1 MDANVQRLLTDKL
14 YDKRKQ
20 GALELEKLIRESLA
34 TKDHERIRK
43 IVDQLCH
50 EYAYAVHQPYARN
63 GGLIGLAAASIALG
77 SDEVARY
84 LNEIVPP
91 VLACFTDQD
100 ARVRYYACE
109 AMYNISKVAKGEVLL
124 SADSELSVKNGAE
137 LLDRLIKDIVSESAA
152 HYVSILNYD
161 EQRQEKVDN
170 DRSSQQSS
178 DDITPAFSLARFVPL
193 LEERIHV
200 LNPFTRQFLVA
211 WLSLLDTIPDLE
223 LVHYLPS
230 FLGGLFKFLG
240 DQNRDVNIATQGLL
254 ERLLAEIV
262 KIAKIK
268 RDVAESRRSRQFAR
282 VRRDS
287 ASQTQA
293 TSSDGSAVDDNAV
306 ESISDSDGESNGDWI
321 PGQDVEIDHAA
332 ILDILLKFV
341 DPSSNDE
348 SSSLLR
354 IEGLPKQKEEEIGIV
369 ALRWIETFFEV
380 ASDDILTFIPRL
392 LGQVLPALAS
402 QSEAFSTQAGSVN
415 RALIDYV
422 MAYEDQN
429 KHIETP
435 PENTKEVATTGT
447 TGHGHQKSIA
457 SITDQDIAQI
467 APSENTEQPKSEE
480 RSPEAEETQSIEFK
494 HELDYAEAVR
504 VLQLQLLH
512 EREETRVAAINWLR
526 LLHKKAP
533 EKVLALHDG
542 TFPVLLKTLS
552 DAAEAVVIQDLQL
565 LSQLS
570 KHSEDNYFSSFM
582 IALLQ
587 LFSTDRKLLEIRGNL
602 IIRQLCINL
611 KPERIYRTF
620 ADCIEKDE
628 DIEFSSIMVQNLNN
642 NLITAPELA
651 ELRKRLRN
659 IDNKDGQAFFVA
671 LFKAWS
677 HNAVAT
683 FSLCLLA
690 QAYEQAY
697 NLLQIFAD
705 LEMTVNMLIQIDKL
719 VQLLESPVF
728 TFLRIQ
734 LLEPEKYPY
743 LYKCLYGLLMLL
755 PQSSAFAA
763 LKNRLNSVN
772 AIALLHVPPTQPTSA
787 RTSVAAG
794 SSIPGSSTSTVGRLA
809 GRREPGP
816 GNINTTGEVRWPEL
830 LDKFR
835 GTQEKARKRNE
846 RLLRGGDDDDDEF
859 ESMPKIERRTRAPT
873 QSADTDGQQGRMSGN
888 SGRQSVDIGRPGS
901 RLSMERGMVGTGA
914 GFGLRQAP
922 NNSSQRPVGTRIE
935 RRPDTVPAAGNND
948 IYRPAH
954 KSRHSLIGKF
964 GIRSTSKDKDKKEE
978 RPGGQGGAG
987 TGFGGSALKKGP

>member
-1 MDANVQRLLTDKL
+1 MDANIQRLLTDKL
-14 YDKRKQ
+14 YEKRKQ

-34 TKDHERIRK
+34 KQDHERIRK
-43 IVDQLCH
+43 VIDQLCH
-50 EYAYAVHQPYARN
+50 EYAYAVHQPFARN

-109 AMYNISKVAKGEVLL
+109 AMYNIAKVAKGEVLVYFNLIFDALCKL
-124 SADSELSVKNGAE
+124 SGDSELSVKNGAE

-152 HYVSILNYD
+152 NYVSILTFD
-161 EQRQEKVDN
+161 DREK
-170 DRSSQQSS
+170 DRDGRGSQASSTNL
-178 DDITPAFSLARFVPL
+178 TPAFSLERFIPV

-230 FLGGLFKFLG
+230 FLGGLLKFLG
-240 DQNRDVNIATQGLL
+240 DPNRDVYIATQGLL
-254 ERLLAEIV
+254 DRLLAEIV

-268 RDVAESRRSRQFAR
+268 KGIAESRRSRQ
-282 VRRDS
+282 S
-287 ASQTQA
+287 ASRRR
-293 TSSDGSAVDDNAV
+293 GSESRAPPRSPGGSVIDDAAV
-306 ESISDSDGESNGDWI
+306 EDSDSNSEDSGYDDASGDWI

-341 DPSSNDE
+341 DPSSNKE
-348 SSSLLR
+348 SSSVLR
-354 IEGLPKQKEEEIGIV
+354 VEGLSKQKEEEIGIV
-369 ALRWIETFFEV
+369 ALKWIGTFFEV
-380 ASDDILTFIPRL
+380 ASDDILAFVPRL

-402 QSEAFSTQAGSVN
+402 HSDQFRAQAVSVN
-415 RALIDYV
+415 RALINYV
-422 MAYEDQN
+422 VSFEDDTESSRAIMLTASKGNEANSLSSSNHTQ
-429 KHIETP
+429 
-435 PENTKEVATTGT
+435 
-447 TGHGHQKSIA
+447 QKSLTSTNEQEVTQSTSQELHERHPNDA
-457 SITDQDIAQI
+457 AHDQ
-467 APSENTEQPKSEE
+467 TEHP
-480 RSPEAEETQSIEFK
+480 AEEGSSA
-494 HELDYAEAVR
+494 ELDYTEAVR

-512 EREETRVAAINWLR
+512 EREETRVAAITWLR
-526 LLHKKAP
+526 LLHRKAP
-533 EKVLALHDG
+533 DKVLALHDG

-552 DAAEAVVIQDLQL
+552 DSAEAVVTQDLQL

-570 KHSEDNYFSSFM
+570 KNSEDNYFSSFM

-659 IDNKDGQAFFVA
+659 LDTKDGQGFFVA

-697 NLLQIFAD
+697 SLLQIFAD
-705 LEMTVNMLIQIDKL
+705 LEITVNMLIQIDKL

-728 TFLRIQ
+728 TFLRMQ

-755 PQSSAFAA
+755 PQSSAFGA
-763 LKNRLNSVN
+763 LRNRLNSVN
-772 AIALLHVPPTQPTSA
+772 AIALLHAPPSMPTSA
-787 RTSVAAG
+787 RPSVAAG
-794 SSIPGSSTSTVGRLA
+794 SGIAGSSTTTVGRLS
-809 GRREPGP
+809 GRREPGA
-816 GNINTTGEVRWPEL
+816 GNAAGEVKWSEL

-835 GTQEKARKRNE
+835 STQDKARRRNE
-846 RLLRGGDDDDDEF
+846 RLMKGDEDEF
-859 ESMPKIERRTRAPT
+859 ESEITRRGVTNKAT
-873 QSADTDGQQGRMSGN
+873 ASYDQTAGGRTSRN
-888 SGRQSVDIGRPGS
+888 SGRQPTELGRPGS
-901 RLSMERGMVGTGA
+901 GLSMERGQPGLGIKPPGIGTSTGA
-914 GFGLRQAP
+914 A
-922 NNSSQRPVGTRIE
+922 RPSG
-935 RRPDTVPAAGNND
+935 PKSGNVANVD
-948 IYRPAH
+948 PTKLGH
-954 KSRHSLIGKF
+954 KSRHSLMGKL
-964 GIRSTSKDKDKKEE
+964 GIRSSSKDKERSTDKT
-978 RPGGQGGAG
+978 GGG
-987 TGFGGSALKKGP
+987 TGPNSIKR